1 MIGRYKDTS
10 IYRQL
15 LQMNEF
21 YRLAGGAALTLS
33 SYILRLSGFT
43 LPADILALAAVT
55 ILGGPII
62 VEAAKGIARR
72 ELNVDELV
80 SLAMIAAVVIGEYL
94 SAAVVALIMVTG
106 SLLEQVTAQKARSA
120 IDALIRLAPDKAT
133 ILEKGRERQVAV
145 TAIRPGQHLLIRSG
159 EKVPVDGRVLS
170 GSANLDQASLTGES
184 SPVEKSEGDR
194 IYAGTVIYAGMLEI
208 EAEKVG
214 DDTTL
219 GRLIRLVQDAEKQK
233 APILRIADRFAG
245 YFTPII
251 ITLGLLVYLLSG
263 DIYRAITVL
272 IVGCPCAF
280 ILASP
285 TAIVAAL
292 GNASKQGILIK
303 GGAII
308 EETSRVNAVL
318 LDKTGT
324 MTTGNPLVRAVLPL
338 NGMTGDEVITLAASV
353 ERYSTHPLARAI
365 IAAAEERGQNLHDCC
380 EYKDI
385 AGAGVEAS
393 VQGRRYTVGKI
404 DDLTFGRYEHAF
416 PPGCSP
422 QRNKIIMLSENNLP
436 LGLLFLEEELRRG
449 TETLT
454 AKLAASGIDKVQ
466 MLTGDEE
473 CVAARVAAEAGIE
486 SYSAGILPGQKL
498 EKVKELQDEGYKVA
512 MVGDGINDAPALAAA
527 DIGIAMG
534 AMGTDAAIE
543 AADVALMGDDLAKLP
558 LLFTLSGA
566 TVRTIGFN
574 IFFALAFNLLALAA
588 SGAGLLTPITG
599 AITHNIGSV
608 IVIANSAR
616 LNRS

>member
-1 MIGRYKDTS
+1 MIGRYKDTT

-21 YRLAGGAALTLS
+21 YRLAGGAALTLA
-33 SYILRLSGFT
+33 SYILQVSGFT
-43 LPADILALAAVT
+43 LPADIFALVAAI
-55 ILGGPII
+55 ILGGPIV
-62 VEAAKGIARR
+62 VEAARGIARR

-80 SLAMIAAVVIGEYL
+80 SLAIIAAVVIGEYL

-120 IDALIRLAPDKAT
+120 IDALIRLAPEKAT
-133 ILEKGRERQVAV
+133 ILEEGRERQIAAS
-145 TAIRPGQHLLIRSG
+145 AIRPSQHLLIRSG

-184 SPVEKSEGDR
+184 SPVAKINGDSV
-194 IYAGTVIYAGMLEI
+194 YAGTVVYTGMLVI
-208 EAEKVG
+208 EAENVG

-219 GRLIRLVQDAEKQK
+219 ARLIRLVQEAEKQK

-245 YFTPII
+245 YFTPVII
-251 ITLGLLVYLLSG
+251 SLGLLVYLLSG

-292 GNASKQGILIK
+292 GKASRQGILIK

-308 EETSRVNAVL
+308 EEASRVNALL

-324 MTTGNPLVRAVLPL
+324 LTTGHPLVKDVLPL

-365 IAAAEERGQNLHDCC
+365 GATAEKSGQPLHDCC

-393 VQGRRYTVGKI
+393 IQGRRYAVGKI
-404 DDLTFGRYEHAF
+404 DDLTFNRYEDAF
-416 PPGCSP
+416 PPGCS
-422 QRNKIIMLSENNLP
+422 QQQNKIIMLSENKLP
-436 LGLLFLEEELRRG
+436 LGLIFLEEELRSG
-449 TETLT
+449 SETLT
-454 AKLAASGIDKVQ
+454 VKLAGSGIKRVQ
-466 MLTGDEE
+466 MLTGDDE
-473 CVAARVAAEAGIE
+473 CVAVQVAEKTGIE
-486 SYSAGILPGQKL
+486 SYRAGILPDQKL
-498 EKVKELQDEGYKVA
+498 EIVKELQDEGHKVA

-543 AADVALMGDDLAKLP
+543 AADIALMGDDLEKLP
-558 LLFTLSGA
+558 LIFTLARA

-599 AITHNIGSV
+599 AIVHNIGSV
-608 IVIANSAR
+608 IVIANSTR
-616 LNRS
+616 LNRF